1 MNIYYIIN
9 ILYMSKVSNTKDT
22 DTNKNDLYSNVNNL
36 YKKAGYLNIY
46 GIDLI
51 ITVVITIIFIVIIIY
66 FSIVNNLGPIK
77 ANWDSNKCKPS
88 VIPFAGIINKPDDD
102 SVLEFTQK
110 NFINCSQTML
120 RDIVD
125 NAFKPIYLAY
135 EGINNLFKVLAD
147 SLKKIYEQITNIQL
161 TSSGITELLNRYLG
175 GLMVPIREI
184 IISFKDLLNKIQ
196 GSVVVILYSLFGPY
210 YILLGILDYFIKYLL
225 KVIAI
230 AAGVLAAL
238 LILTFIPFVGAAF
251 IIPAKIAGGILA
263 GFIVLITVVTIL
275 IHQIRQT
282 AMCFDPDTKIQL
294 DTGELIAMKDVKLGA
309 KLKNGSTVQSVMR
322 INNLDENN
330 NIINKMYKLEKGEKN
345 EPIYVTGSHL
355 IYDSTIKDFVKVSN
369 YRGTNPAI
377 ETNKE
382 CPELACLITSDHTIP
397 IGDEIFHDWE
407 DNNGSKSRNIN

>member
-1 MNIYYIIN
+1 
-9 ILYMSKVSNTKDT
+9 MSKVSNTKDTDT

-51 ITVVITIIFIVIIIY
+51 ITVVISIFFVLIIIY
-66 FSIVNNLGPIK
+66 FSIVNNLGPIR

-110 NFINCSQTML
+110 NFINCSQNML

-135 EGINNLFKVLAD
+135 QGVNNLFKVLAE
-147 SLKKIYEQITNIQL
+147 SLKKIYEQISNIQL
-161 TSSGITELLNRYLG
+161 SSSGILDVLTRYLG

-184 IISFKDLLNKIQ
+184 FISLKDLLNKIQ
-196 GSVVVILYSLFGPY
+196 GSIVVILYSLFGPY
-210 YILLGILDYFIKYLL
+210 YALLGILDYFIGFLL
-225 KVIAI
+225 KVIGI
-230 AAGVLAAL
+230 ATGIAAAL
-238 LILTFIPFVGAAF
+238 LALTFIPFVGAAF
-251 IIPAKIAGGILA
+251 VIPSGIAAGILA
-263 GFIVLITVVTIL
+263 AFVALMSIVAIL
-275 IHQIRQT
+275 IHHIRKE

-294 DTGELIAMKDVKLGA
+294 DSGELIDMKDIKLGA
-309 KLKNGSTVQSVMR
+309 KLKNGSVVQSVMK

-330 NIINKMYKLEKGEKN
+330 NIINKMYKLENGENN
-345 EPIYVTGSHL
+345 ESIYVTGSHL

-377 ETNKE
+377 ESNKE
-382 CPELACLITSDHTIP
+382 CPELSCLITSDHIIP

-407 DNNGSKSRNIN
+407 DNNGSESKKIY

>member
-1 MNIYYIIN
+1 
-9 ILYMSKVSNTKDT
+9 MSKVSNIKDT
-22 DTNKNDLYSNVNNL
+22 DTDTDTDTTKNDLYSNVNNL

-51 ITVVITIIFIVIIIY
+51 ITIVITIFFVLIIIY
-66 FSIVNNLGPIK
+66 FSIVNNLGPIR

-135 EGINNLFKVLAD
+135 QGINNLFKVLAE
-147 SLKKIYEQITNIQL
+147 SLKKIYEQISNIQL
-161 TSSGITELLNRYLG
+161 TGSGILDVLNRYLG

-210 YILLGILDYFIKYLL
+210 YILLGILDYFIDYLL
-225 KVIAI
+225 KIIAI
-230 AAGVLAAL
+230 ATGVVAAL
-238 LILTFIPFVGAAF
+238 LILTFIPFFGAAF
-251 IIPAKIAGGILA
+251 IIPTQIAAGILA
-263 GFIVLITVVTIL
+263 GFVALIAVVTIL
-275 IHQIRQT
+275 IHHIRQT

-309 KLKNGSTVQSVMR
+309 KLKNGSVVQSVMK

-397 IGDEIFHDWE
+397 IGNEIFHDWE
-407 DNNGSKSRNIN
+407 DNNGSESKNIN

>member
-1 MNIYYIIN
+1 
-9 ILYMSKVSNTKDT
+9 MSKVSNIKDT
-22 DTNKNDLYSNVNNL
+22 DTDTATTKNDLYSNVNNL

-51 ITVVITIIFIVIIIY
+51 ITIVITIFFVLIIIY
-66 FSIVNNLGPIK
+66 FSIVNNLGPIR

-135 EGINNLFKVLAD
+135 QGINNLFKVLAD
-147 SLKKIYEQITNIQL
+147 SLKKIYEQISNIQL
-161 TSSGITELLNRYLG
+161 TGSGILDVLNRYLG

-210 YILLGILDYFIKYLL
+210 YILLGILDYFIDYLL

-230 AAGVLAAL
+230 ATGVVAAL
-238 LILTFIPFVGAAF
+238 LILTFIPFFGAAF
-251 IIPAKIAGGILA
+251 IIPTQIAAGILA
-263 GFIVLITVVTIL
+263 GFVALIAVVTIL
-275 IHQIRQT
+275 IHHIRQT

-309 KLKNGSTVQSVMR
+309 KLKNGSVVQSVMK

-330 NIINKMYKLEKGEKN
+330 NIINKMYKLENGEKN

-377 ETNKE
+377 ESNKE

-397 IGDEIFHDWE
+397 IGNEIFHDWE
-407 DNNGSKSRNIN
+407 DNNGSESKNIN

>member
-1 MNIYYIIN
+1 
-9 ILYMSKVSNTKDT
+9 MSKVSNTKDTDT

-51 ITVVITIIFIVIIIY
+51 ITVVISIFFVLIIIY
-66 FSIVNNLGPIK
+66 FSIVNNLGPIR

-110 NFINCSQTML
+110 NFINCSQNML

-135 EGINNLFKVLAD
+135 QGVNNLFKVLAE
-147 SLKKIYEQITNIQL
+147 SLKKIYEQISNIQL
-161 TSSGITELLNRYLG
+161 SSSGILDVLTRYLG

-184 IISFKDLLNKIQ
+184 FISLKDLLNKIQ
-196 GSVVVILYSLFGPY
+196 GSIVVILYSLFGPY
-210 YILLGILDYFIKYLL
+210 YILLGILDYFINYLL
-225 KVIAI
+225 KVIGI
-230 AAGVLAAL
+230 ATGVVAAL
-238 LILTFIPFVGAAF
+238 LILTFIPFFGAAF
-251 IIPAKIAGGILA
+251 VIPTQIAAGILA
-263 GFIVLITVVTIL
+263 GFVALISIVTIL
-275 IHQIRQT
+275 IHHIRKE

-294 DTGELIAMKDVKLGA
+294 DSGELIDMKDIKLGA
-309 KLKNGSTVQSVMR
+309 KLKNGSVVQSVMK

-330 NIINKMYKLEKGEKN
+330 NIINKMYKLENGENN
-345 EPIYVTGSHL
+345 ESIYVTGSHL

-377 ETNKE
+377 ESNKE
-382 CPELACLITSDHTIP
+382 CPELSCLITSDHIIP

-407 DNNGSKSRNIN
+407 DNNGSESKKIY

>member
-1 MNIYYIIN
+1 
-9 ILYMSKVSNTKDT
+9 MSKVSNIKDT
-22 DTNKNDLYSNVNNL
+22 DTDTDTDTTKNDLYSNVNNL

-51 ITVVITIIFIVIIIY
+51 ITIVITIFFVLIIIY
-66 FSIVNNLGPIK
+66 FSIVNNLGPIR

-88 VIPFAGIINKPDDD
+88 VIPFAGIINKPEDD

-135 EGINNLFKVLAD
+135 QGINNLFKVLAD
-147 SLKKIYEQITNIQL
+147 SLKKIYEQISNIQL
-161 TSSGITELLNRYLG
+161 TGSGILDVLNRYLG

-210 YILLGILDYFIKYLL
+210 YILLGILDYFIDYLL
-225 KVIAI
+225 KIIAI
-230 AAGVLAAL
+230 ATGVVAAL
-238 LILTFIPFVGAAF
+238 LILTFMPFVGAIF
-251 IIPAKIAGGILA
+251 ILPLQIAAGILA
-263 GFIVLITVVTIL
+263 GFVTLIAVVTIL
-275 IHQIRQT
+275 IHHIRQT

-309 KLKNGSTVQSVMR
+309 KLKNGSVVQSVMK

-377 ETNKE
+377 ESNKE

-397 IGDEIFHDWE
+397 IGNEIFHDWE
-407 DNNGSKSRNIN
+407 DNNGSESKNIN

>member
-1 MNIYYIIN
+1 
-9 ILYMSKVSNTKDT
+9 MSKVSNIKDT
-22 DTNKNDLYSNVNNL
+22 DTDTDTTKNDLYSNVNNL

-51 ITVVITIIFIVIIIY
+51 ITIVITIFFVLIIIY
-66 FSIVNNLGPIK
+66 FSIVNNLGPIR

-135 EGINNLFKVLAD
+135 QGINNLFKVLAD
-147 SLKKIYEQITNIQL
+147 SLKKIYEQISNIQL
-161 TSSGITELLNRYLG
+161 TGSGILDVLNRYLG
-175 GLMVPIREI
+175 GLMVPIRKI

-210 YILLGILDYFIKYLL
+210 YILLGILDYFIDYLL
-225 KVIAI
+225 ELIAI
-230 AAGVLAAL
+230 TTGIVAAL
-238 LILTFIPFVGAAF
+238 LILTFAPFIGPFF
-251 IIPAKIAGGILA
+251 IAGLKIAAGILA
-263 GFIVLITVVTIL
+263 GFVTLTAAVTIL
-275 IHQIRQT
+275 IHHIRQT

-309 KLKNGSTVQSVMR
+309 KLKNGSVVQSVMK

-330 NIINKMYKLEKGEKN
+330 NIINKMYKLENGEKN

-369 YRGTNPAI
+369 YRGTNPSI
-377 ETNKE
+377 ESNKE

-397 IGDEIFHDWE
+397 IGNEIFHDWE
-407 DNNGSKSRNIN
+407 DNNGSESKNIN

>member
-1 MNIYYIIN
+1 
-9 ILYMSKVSNTKDT
+9 MSKVSNTKDT

-51 ITVVITIIFIVIIIY
+51 ITIVITVFFVLIIIY
-66 FSIVNNLGPIK
+66 FSIINNLGPIK

-110 NFINCSQTML
+110 NFINCSQNML

-125 NAFKPIYLAY
+125 NAFKPFYLAF

-161 TSSGITELLNRYLG
+161 TSSGITSILNRYLG
-175 GLMVPIREI
+175 GLMVPIRQI
-184 IISFKDLLNKIQ
+184 FISFRDLLNKIQ
-196 GSVVVILYSLFGPY
+196 ASIVVILYSLFGPY
-210 YILLGILDYFIKYLL
+210 YIILGFLDFFIKYLV

-230 AAGVLAAL
+230 SSSVVAAL

-251 IIPAKIAGGILA
+251 VIPLQIAAGLLA
-263 GFIVLITVVTIL
+263 GFIALIAVVTIL
-275 IHQIRQT
+275 IHKIRKT

-294 DTGELIAMKDVKLGA
+294 DTGEIIAMKDVKLGS
-309 KLKNGSTVQSVMR
+309 KLKNGSIVQSVMK

-330 NIINKMYKLEKGEKN
+330 NIINKMYKLERERKMNKFMLLG
-345 EPIYVTGSHL
+345 L
-355 IYDSTIKDFVKVSN
+355 I
-369 YRGTNPAI
+369 
-377 ETNKE
+377 
-382 CPELACLITSDHTIP
+382 
-397 IGDEIFHDWE
+397 
-407 DNNGSKSRNIN
+407 

>member
-1 MNIYYIIN
+1 
-9 ILYMSKVSNTKDT
+9 MSKVSNIKDT
-22 DTNKNDLYSNVNNL
+22 DTDTTKNDLYSNVNNL

-51 ITVVITIIFIVIIIY
+51 ITIVITIFFVLIIIY
-66 FSIVNNLGPIK
+66 FSIVNNLGPIR

-135 EGINNLFKVLAD
+135 QGINNLFKVLAD
-147 SLKKIYEQITNIQL
+147 SLKKIYEQISNIQL
-161 TSSGITELLNRYLG
+161 TGSGILDVLNRYLG

-210 YILLGILDYFIKYLL
+210 YILLGILDYFIDYLL

-230 AAGVLAAL
+230 ATGVVAAL
-238 LILTFIPFVGAAF
+238 LILTFIPFFGAAF
-251 IIPAKIAGGILA
+251 IIPTQIAAGILA
-263 GFIVLITVVTIL
+263 GFVALIAVVTIL
-275 IHQIRQT
+275 IHHIRQT

-309 KLKNGSTVQSVMR
+309 KLKNGSVVQSVMK

-330 NIINKMYKLEKGEKN
+330 NIINKMYKLENGEKN

-377 ETNKE
+377 ESNKE

-397 IGDEIFHDWE
+397 IGNEIFHDWE
-407 DNNGSKSRNIN
+407 DNNGSESKNIN

>member
-1 MNIYYIIN
+1 
-9 ILYMSKVSNTKDT
+9 MSKVSNTKETDT
-22 DTNKNDLYSNVNNL
+22 DTNKKNLYSNVNNL

-51 ITVVITIIFIVIIIY
+51 ITVVISIFFVLIIIY

-102 SVLEFTQK
+102 SVFEFSQK

-120 RDIVD
+120 RDVVD

-135 EGINNLFKVLAD
+135 QGVNNTFKVLAV
-147 SLKKIYEQITNIQL
+147 SLKKIYQQITNIQL
-161 TSSGITELLNRYLG
+161 TGSGILDVLNRYLG

-196 GSVVVILYSLFGPY
+196 ASVVVILYSLFGPY
-210 YILLGILDYFIKYLL
+210 YILLGILEFFINYLL
-225 KVIAI
+225 EIIGIAI
-230 AAGVLAAL
+230 GIVVLFVILVAIWPFGLGFVIPLKISVAIASGLIGL
-238 LILTFIPFVGAAF
+238 LA
-251 IIPAKIAGGILA
+251 
-263 GFIVLITVVTIL
+263 VLTIL
-275 IHQIRQT
+275 IHHIRET
-282 AMCFDPDTKIQL
+282 SMCFDPDTKIQL
-294 DTGELIAMKDVKLGA
+294 DTGELIAIKDVKLGSI
-309 KLKNGSTVQSVMR
+309 LKNGSIVQSVMR

-355 IYDSTIKDFVKVSN
+355 IYDSNIKDFVEVGN

-377 ETNKE
+377 ESNKE

-407 DNNGSKSRNIN
+407 DNNGSDSKNIN

>member
-1 MNIYYIIN
+1 
-9 ILYMSKVSNTKDT
+9 MSKVSNIKDT
-22 DTNKNDLYSNVNNL
+22 DTDTDTTKNDLYSNVNNL

-51 ITVVITIIFIVIIIY
+51 ITIVITIFFVLIIIY
-66 FSIVNNLGPIK
+66 FSIVNNLGPIR

-135 EGINNLFKVLAD
+135 QGINNLFKVLAD
-147 SLKKIYEQITNIQL
+147 SLKKIYEQISNIQL
-161 TSSGITELLNRYLG
+161 TGSGILDVLNRYLG

-210 YILLGILDYFIKYLL
+210 YILLGILDYFIDYLL

-230 AAGVLAAL
+230 ATGVVAAL
-238 LILTFIPFVGAAF
+238 LILTFIPFFGAAF
-251 IIPAKIAGGILA
+251 IIPTQIAAGILA
-263 GFIVLITVVTIL
+263 GFVALIAVVTIL
-275 IHQIRQT
+275 IHHIRQT

-309 KLKNGSTVQSVMR
+309 KLKNGSVVQSVMK

-330 NIINKMYKLEKGEKN
+330 NIINKMYKLENGEKN

-377 ETNKE
+377 ESNKE

-397 IGDEIFHDWE
+397 IGNEIFHDWE
-407 DNNGSKSRNIN
+407 DNNGSESKNIN

>member
-1 MNIYYIIN
+1 
-9 ILYMSKVSNTKDT
+9 MSKVSNIKDT
-22 DTNKNDLYSNVNNL
+22 DTDTDTTKNDLYSNVNNL

-51 ITVVITIIFIVIIIY
+51 ITIVITIFFVLIIIY
-66 FSIVNNLGPIK
+66 FSIVNNLGPIR

-135 EGINNLFKVLAD
+135 QGINNLFKVLAE
-147 SLKKIYEQITNIQL
+147 SLKKIYEQISNIQL
-161 TSSGITELLNRYLG
+161 TGSGILDVLNRYLG

-210 YILLGILDYFIKYLL
+210 YILLGILDYFIDYLL

-230 AAGVLAAL
+230 ATGVVAAL
-238 LILTFIPFVGAAF
+238 LILTFIPFFGAAF
-251 IIPAKIAGGILA
+251 IIPTQIAAGILA
-263 GFIVLITVVTIL
+263 GFVALISVVTIL
-275 IHQIRQT
+275 IHHIRQT

-309 KLKNGSTVQSVMR
+309 KLKNGSVVQSVMK

-330 NIINKMYKLEKGEKN
+330 NIINKMYKLENGEKN

-377 ETNKE
+377 ESNKE

-397 IGDEIFHDWE
+397 IGNEIFHDWE
-407 DNNGSKSRNIN
+407 DNNGSESKNIN

>member
-1 MNIYYIIN
+1 
-9 ILYMSKVSNTKDT
+9 MSKVSNIKDT
-22 DTNKNDLYSNVNNL
+22 DTDTDTTKNDLYSNVNNL

-51 ITVVITIIFIVIIIY
+51 ITIVITIFFVLIIIY
-66 FSIVNNLGPIK
+66 FSIVNNLGPIR

-125 NAFKPIYLAY
+125 NSFKPIYLAY
-135 EGINNLFKVLAD
+135 QGINNLFKVLAE
-147 SLKKIYEQITNIQL
+147 SLKKIYEQISNIQL
-161 TSSGITELLNRYLG
+161 TGSGILDVLNRYLG

-210 YILLGILDYFIKYLL
+210 YILLGILDYFIDYLL

-230 AAGVLAAL
+230 ATGVVAAL
-238 LILTFIPFVGAAF
+238 LILTFMPFVGAFF
-251 IIPAKIAGGILA
+251 ILPLKITAGVLA
-263 GFIVLITVVTIL
+263 GFVTLIAAVTIF
-275 IHQIRQT
+275 IHHIRQT

-294 DTGELIAMKDVKLGA
+294 DTGELIAMKDVKLGS
-309 KLKNGSTVQSVMR
+309 KLKNGSIVQSVMK

-377 ETNKE
+377 ESNKE

-397 IGDEIFHDWE
+397 IGNEIFHDWE
-407 DNNGSKSRNIN
+407 DNNGSESKNIN

>member
-1 MNIYYIIN
+1 
-9 ILYMSKVSNTKDT
+9 MSKVSNTKDT
-22 DTNKNDLYSNVNNL
+22 DTNKNNLYSNVNNL

-125 NAFKPIYLAY
+125 NSFKPIYLAY

-230 AAGVLAAL
+230 AAGVVAAL

-251 IIPAKIAGGILA
+251 IIPAKIAAGILA
-263 GFIVLITVVTIL
+263 GFIVLISVVTIL

-309 KLKNGSTVQSVMR
+309 KLKNGSTVQSVMK

-355 IYDSTIKDFVKVSN
+355 IYDSTIQEFVEVSN
-369 YRGTNPAI
+369 YRGTNPAT
-377 ETNKE
+377 ESNKE
-382 CPELACLITSDHTIP
+382 CPELACLITSDHIIP